1 MTYLERIAKAKA
13 KYKGC
18 TIAPQPI
25 AEPEAD
31 NYQILNV
38 KLVQPHRST
47 YFAGIGCN
55 TGTRVTHLV
64 RLKMCGRPLQTIR
77 HIIEFYITPSNAE
90 FVSDSIG
97 TDDEPIASLI
107 SGYTRPFLFHSTQQA
122 HDEIRHFLN
131 TQI

>member
-1 MTYLERIAKAKA
+1 MTYLVRIAQAKA

-18 TIAPQPI
+18 TIAPKPI

-55 TGTRVTHLV
+55 TGSRVTHLIQ
-64 RLKMCGRPLQTIR
+64 LKMCGRPLQTIR
-77 HIIEFYITPSNAE
+77 HIITFYKSPDTAKLVQDTLDTPPLIT
-90 FVSDSIG
+90 
-97 TDDEPIASLI
+97 
-107 SGYTRPFLFHSTQQA
+107 GYTRPFLFHSTQQA